1 MAQVNISSLDDV
13 RVFGFDLHLKT
24 ETGEVQIIKDAL
36 IDIAKGTL
44 EVMQG
49 DKVISMQ
56 ELVKSTKVNLESLE
70 NVFLENVLSSEQ
82 SAPFEEEN
90 EVQQELEEQKEL
102 QEQRQQELEAELE
115 RLEELKEQLEEA
127 EQELAEK
134 EKELLDKEQEEIV
147 DESEAPK
154 PDGPSDAED
163 FVIEVQEQ
171 VTDVEVSEFE
181 FEGESENP
189 DKKVQLVPEAQPIA
203 PTGSSSSSSR
213 PTQDGE
219 QEEEPEEIIQ
229 VTLTLDK
236 GDDSGKSGD
245 FVTNV
250 TTDLTFNGVTTAGAA
265 VTLVI
270 NSSTYIVTADSTGAF
285 KVDVDESF
293 VDGEFDIQVT
303 AVSPTGSE
311 ATINKTLTIDT
322 TPPEAPTVSLAA
334 ESDLGVSNNDKLTS
348 DDTPTFNGEAEAFA
362 TIQLTIDG
370 RTYETQADKEG
381 NWSLTA
387 TTKVADGVQEFEVI
401 AIDAAGNKSDKTTD
415 SVEIDTT
422 LLLTGSLKQTDDIDT
437 GYSQTDAITK
447 HKSPEFT
454 GKVDADATVKF
465 YFNGSTSALEVD
477 VASDGSWTLDSSH
490 QLYDDVLA
498 NLDDGTYQYK
508 IVAEDAAGNVK
519 EIENQF
525 VIDSVAPTQDSWQLD
540 ASSDT
545 GRSDSDQ
552 YTNKQNPYISGV
564 TEANSF
570 ISVEINGNTYT
581 TQADAS
587 GNWAVRIDDA
597 LPHGEYEYQVSAT
610 DYAGN
615 TSNETGQLTIDLTP
629 PSPFSGDMVENS
641 LVDTGLSDNDK
652 ITKNTMPTFAG
663 VAELDAIVELVID
676 GKTFQTT
683 VDTSGNWTITV
694 DQPLSQGTHNYH
706 LNAYDLA
713 GNKTAIID
721 QSITIDT
728 EVVTFTGGLD
738 AEFDTGISNTDNLTK
753 FNQPTFSGTGEEGA
767 TVYLTLNTSP
777 ETTLE
782 ATVVNGVWSISLA
795 EHNVELEDR
804 TYDYSLKTVD
814 LAGNDASLPTA
825 QIQVD
830 TLPPQLFKGGLEN
843 VSDTGTS
850 DDDNY
855 TSDNLPTFSGEVEP
869 GSHVTLLIG
878 GVEYDANVDASGIW
892 SVTVTEQLADGDQ
905 AYTLTAKD
913 DAGNPV
919 VKQGSITIDTEVNL
933 QGGLDASSD
942 TGRFDNDDYTRDTTP
957 TFSGTAE
964 EGSTV
969 TVTIDGKEYSVEVAD
984 NGDGVIDT
992 DVEWSIDVTNELK
1005 NDGSYD
1011 YTITT
1016 QDKAGNTNQ
1025 FDPIEGQ
1032 MELDT
1037 VTEVTAALSSA
1048 TKTGWDDTHTN
1059 LTKPEFVGT
1068 GEVDAIITITL
1079 TKGEGSDRETKVY
1092 TTKVAENGTWFKQVE
1107 DDLGDGEWSYQVV
1120 AQDLAGVADSESG
1133 VVTVDT
1139 QDPVFSGGVAASS
1152 DTNITTDGITQTRL
1166 PKFSGKGE
1174 VGHKVELSLNGQT
1187 YTTTVDPDGNWTI
1200 ELTNT
1205 NEFEDGEYPY
1215 TIVAT
1220 DGAGNTTPINSTLVV
1235 DNEASVTGSLAN
1247 EDDTGAYDSDGITQT
1262 RNPTFAGKGDVG
1274 ATVTLSLGNGIGD
1287 LTTTVDQEGNWSI
1300 DLAQEG
1306 VSLQDNLY
1314 SYQITL
1320 VDIAGNKAKYE
1331 GQLEVD
1337 NQVPGKL
1344 TGGLDADSDKGE
1356 LDGYTNIRDPWF
1368 SGETDPQ
1375 ATVTL
1380 LIDGKEY
1387 SAEVDPLGG
1396 WRVQITDELANGT
1409 YTYVLTA
1416 EDLAGNKLVKSDS
1429 VTIDTVLESYT
1440 HGLSSDPLLGDSGIS
1455 GDSLTKHVQPTLSG
1469 TAEKDAKIVITINNQ
1484 VYTTQAD
1491 DNGNWSLK
1499 VTKNLLEPNSDESV
1513 SFDYTIDVTD
1523 KAGNHDSDTGKI
1535 TVDPKTEVSGDLASS
1550 DDTGVPYADEEGT
1563 YSDNYTSETKPK
1575 FEGNG
1580 EPGAT
1585 VTLSIGGKTYSTIV
1599 LDSGIWQIQVTEALA
1614 NDGEVVNHDFTI
1626 NAEDAAGN
1634 TAATSG
1640 SITVDAQH
1648 PTGFTGKLSA
1658 EDDYRDDGVADAKDS
1673 DDITSVQ
1680 SPTFAGTL
1688 TGASEQDPHFVTL
1701 TIAGQDYTIKVTDS
1715 DWQITVPTTLPDG
1728 TYNYT
1733 LKAVDKAGNVTT
1745 LEQEQLVIDTTTE
1758 AINGGL
1764 SSSDDVGYS
1773 SSDGITSYAK
1783 LGKDELKFNG
1793 TAEAN
1798 AEIQLLIGDD
1808 IYKSVADSDG
1818 NWELILTER
1827 IDEGKDIE
1835 YTLKSIDLAGNIQT
1849 DSGKLTIDNTPAD
1862 VVVNMPALTNEIRP
1876 DISGTVTE
1884 DVATIKVTIDG
1895 ISYTLNNIEAGN
1907 WQIDGDALFGS
1918 QFLSNDDAI
1927 NYDGIKIDY
1936 EAVAT
1941 DVAGNESDVVSG
1953 SFIFDNKTH
1962 VSGGLKA
1969 GEDTTPNLIV
1979 DGEKFGSN
1987 SDNYTSKEQP
1997 TFSGMAES
2005 GATVTLYFSNQTVAA
2020 VVESDGSW
2028 TAVLT
2033 KPLPEGNNT
2042 YTIKAVDEAGNE
2054 ATLSQTVTIDTTKP
2068 TVALDQLSDVLMDG
2082 VPAVADKT
2090 PTFSGTGE
2098 PGTAVIVSISGQTRS
2113 VLVDDQ
2119 GRWSVTMPN
2128 DIAHSETP
2136 YAYQVYSIDKA
2147 GNQSNTLSGELKI
2160 DVETSVSG
2168 GLSALSDTGFENDD
2182 GITKDNTPTFNGR
2195 GEAGAT
2201 VTVTI
2206 YASDGLTV
2214 VKSESHTI
2222 PSTGNPEGNWS
2233 ITIPGLDDNA
2243 ADDNYLYQV
2252 SITDAL
2258 GNEMKLEQ
2266 ESLVIDTTAPDDLSI
2281 DLADGYDSG
2290 YELAGESDLV
2300 TNKTPVFEGT
2310 VEPGGKVTFSIKGEK
2325 SFDIYDLDG
2334 DGKWSTNDFDGLDLG
2349 DYVVLQGSYEFSV
2362 TATDKAGNI
2371 TSTPQT
2377 ITIVYDKVSDL
2388 ELTQGLQ
2395 NDLEVTNN
2403 QTPTFS
2409 GVAEHKSQI
2418 KIVIAGY
2425 DKDGKWQE
2433 FQVEPFV
2440 VNDESGAWS
2449 FTLPESM
2456 KLPESKELPGYTYK
2470 ITAVDYADNQTSV
2483 SGHIYVDTTPPTVT
2497 GGLDDGS
2504 DSGEKDGILTNE
2516 QSPIFSGT
2524 VELGAKVKVV
2534 IDNQTYHA
2542 VVNDDGSWTANPGI
2556 TFDNDVNLD
2565 YEIIATDEAGNTTKL
2580 DKTLEIDISK
2590 PVITGGDL
2598 AEESD
2603 SGIED
2608 DQLTNEEGLLVFQ
2621 GTASDKNFSELVFK
2635 IEGVD
2640 YSDYLEINGN
2650 NWTVSIPNAL
2660 GKFSDGS
2667 YSYTIEAKDE
2677 AGNSSGVI
2685 AKEFSIDRTDPNDPE
2700 IETKSLTNDKTPE
2713 FIITAD
2719 ADTSITLH
2727 INGIEINSDDLIQ
2740 NDDGTWSWQQS
2751 SELSSGVEG
2760 DWDGVEHSYKVVSTD
2775 AAGNSSEAEGS
2786 FVVDTQTFVAGGL
2799 SLVDQTGTQKGAT
2812 SKKEFS
2818 FSGTA
2823 EQGSQV
2829 KIVFASTGN
2838 ADLDAKL
2845 KALMGD
2851 NLTLDGVFDAG
2862 TSNWS
2867 ADLAGFDFEGEFNY
2881 IIHAT
2886 DEAGNLVSTEEQTL
2900 VVDRTPPQGLTI
2912 NLAAE
2917 SDSNIDGDN
2926 ITNFQESGTSQ
2937 APRFEGTSEAGS
2949 TVTLVITSND
2959 GTYRDEYQVDVED
2972 GTWLIETNTV
2982 LADGNY
2988 TVEVSAID
2996 SVGNVTT
3003 LDELE
3008 HKIDLTVDTAIS
3020 VTAGLD
3026 TSSDSGV
3033 DFDAS
3038 SNSDTITNVKQ
3049 PIISGTGDEGDT
3061 ITLDIN
3067 GAQYQTT
3074 VINGK
3079 WSVDLSSDA
3088 PTSGTLADLVHG
3100 ETYFYTVEAKDLA
3113 GNTTTLGVGQDSD
3126 YSITIDDTAFING
3139 GLEHDSTSDTGIST
3153 QDGITKAELPIF
3165 SGSVEPDSQ
3174 VKITFKDQ
3182 NDNTTVV
3189 SALVS
3194 SDDSQYGASW
3204 TYQPD
3209 SQFPEGEY
3217 TYVVEVTD
3225 KAGNNTQLPEQNLV
3239 VDRTLAEPTAGLEQ
3253 TKENNTGASQTDS
3266 VTQVR
3271 NPILV
3276 GKTEADAIVTI
3287 KFDGFE
3293 NSYASFKA
3301 NSDGDWKFVVPE
3313 ELADGEYT
3321 YSVKVEDIAGNPI
3334 ENTGNKLV
3342 IDNQDPL
3349 NLSGGLSL
3357 ASDTSNGF
3365 GETKNTTLNFNGQV
3379 EAQEGM
3385 TVQLVIRLNG
3395 VIVDTIDA
3403 TVSSFVDGDV
3413 VTTWVVD
3420 DVTLDANQ
3428 TYEYDII
3435 ATDLAGNTSIVEKQ
3449 QVTID
3454 NIAPEVTGK
3463 LTDESDTGIVDG
3475 ITYDNTPEFAGTGEE
3490 GTTVTIKFG
3499 ETTLGPVTVVNG
3511 KWQIESIELAD
3522 GDYGKYTII
3531 ATDKAGNK
3539 TEIES
3544 SEALVIDTQASLT
3557 GGLETTNRTDVTDQN
3572 YTSDQTPVFSGT
3584 ADEGSMVYISLFDDN
3599 GAKLNISP
3607 NPIEAVANLNPDN
3620 GLAEWSVEV
3629 GSQLTAGDYSY
3640 QITVKDLAGNTK
3652 DADGNELVINS
3663 DFTVDPSTHLS
3674 DIGLATDSDTGL
3686 EGDDDI
3692 AEASRSDQV
3701 TSDRT
3706 PTIVGKAEFGAKIT
3720 LVINGVSYNTEVK
3733 NQDGSWSIEIDN
3745 SALEHGQVYQYTVT
3759 TVDKANNT
3767 IVEDDLKFEIDTQA
3781 PTIATQ
3787 VTINGEAVNANG
3799 NLTKL
3804 ENPEFVGKAEPN
3816 SRVLIEVEGVG
3827 SFWTDVNADGDWSVE
3842 VPDLGDNSDAGVERN
3857 YTIQVVD
3864 KAGNKST
3871 ATEGTYTL
3879 DENTSISDVD
3889 LSSASDSGNNSDD
3902 NITNSKS
3909 LTFTGKGEAGATIAY
3924 RIDGTGEY
3932 IVLTTVD
3939 DDGLWS
3945 ADLPTSVAEG
3955 LADGTYQI
3963 NFVATDKAG
3972 NTSSVSNVDIE
3983 IDRTKPTEFTNEGL
3997 SAETNSG
4004 DTSDQRTNSEQITL
4018 TGKVTDTDFDLSIT
4032 VNGVVT
4038 DAPVNIDGDTWSY
4051 TFNSSELGS
4060 HDAVEGE
4067 EYSYTV
4073 KAEDAAGNTHE
4084 ISDQFIVDKVAKL
4097 EGGLEDKNRD
4107 ADSDIDYAHRK
4118 PTFSGQVDVGATV
4131 TIVLT
4136 KADGSGTPVTLEVK
4150 AEDDGSWSIT
4160 APSNLDEV
4168 EYNYQITVED
4178 VAGNTADAD
4187 GNELVIDGTFTVDES
4202 NVLVNSDIKLEA
4214 DSDSGIPTEADA
4226 DASLAS
4232 KVDQITNITKPW
4244 IVGTGEPGANIVVR
4258 INGLQKEFTA
4268 KVDDQGTW
4276 RVEIT
4281 NNGAALEN
4289 GEYQYTVE
4297 STDEASN
4304 VTTVADKTF
4313 VIDTDAPDVA
4323 TTIKIHNSLVSADVL
4338 LTNQENP
4345 VFNGKAEA
4353 NAWVKVEVAGQTEW
4367 KQADS
4372 DGNWSITITDAGNE
4386 LDEGVTRDYT
4396 ITVVDSAGNNSS
4408 ETTGQYTLDEN
4419 TSISD
4424 ADLSSA
4430 SDSGDNSDD
4439 NITNSKSLTFT
4450 GKGEA
4455 GATIA
4460 YRIDGTGEYVVLT
4473 TVDDD
4478 GSWSA
4483 DLPTSVAQGLA
4494 DGTYQINFVATD
4506 KAGNTSS
4513 VSNVDIEIDRTKPT
4527 EFTNEGLSAETNS
4540 GDTSDQRT
4548 NSEQITLTG
4557 KVTDTDFNL
4566 SITVNGVVTDAPV
4579 NIVGDT
4585 WSYTFN
4591 SSDYDAN
4598 HQTVEGHNY
4607 DYTIT
4612 AKDVAGNTH
4621 QISDQF
4627 IVDKVAKLEG
4637 GLEDKNRDAD
4647 SDIDYAH
4654 RKPTFS
4660 GQADAGATVTIVLT
4674 KADGSGTPVTLEG
4687 VANDDGSWSITA
4699 PSNLEEVEYNYQI
4712 TVEDVAGNTADADGN
4727 ELVIDGTFTVDETNV
4742 LPNSDIKL
4750 EADSDS
4756 GIPTEADADASLASK
4771 VDQITNITKPWIV
4784 GTGEPGANIVVRI

>member
-250 TTDLTFNGVTTAGAA
+250 TSDLTFNGVTTAGAA

-293 VDGEFDIQVT
+293 VEGEFDIQVT

-334 ESDLGVSNNDKLTS
+334 ESDLGVSNSDKLTS
-348 DDTPTFNGEAEAFA
+348 DDKPTFNGEAEAFA

-587 GNWAVRIDDA
+587 GNWAVRVDDA

-641 LVDTGLSDNDK
+641 LVDTGVSDSDK

-795 EHNVELEDR
+795 DHNVELEDR
-804 TYDYSLKTVD
+804 TYDYSLKTTD

-825 QIQVD
+825 QIHVD

-892 SVTVTEQLADGDQ
+892 SVTVTDQLADGDQ

-1032 MELDT
+1032 IELDT

-1187 YTTTVDPDGNWTI
+1187 YATTVDPDGNWTI

-1215 TIVAT
+1215 TIIAT

-1235 DNEASVTGSLAN
+1235 DNEASVTGSLAS

-1262 RNPTFAGKGDVG
+1262 RNPTFAGKGDLG

-1287 LTTTVDQEGNWSI
+1287 ITTTVDQEGNWSI

-1429 VTIDTVLESYT
+1429 VTIDTILESYT
-1440 HGLSSDPLLGDSGIS
+1440 HGLSSDPLLGDSGVS

-1484 VYTTQAD
+1484 VYTTKAD

-1499 VTKNLLEPNSDESV
+1499 VTQNLLEPNSDESV

-1550 DDTGVPYADEEGT
+1550 DDTGVPYAGEEGT

-1634 TAATSG
+1634 SAATSG

-1764 SSSDDVGYS
+1764 SSGDDVGDS

-1818 NWELILTER
+1818 NWELIVTER

-1862 VVVNMPALTNEIRP
+1862 VVVNIPALTNEIRP
-1876 DISGTVTE
+1876 DVSGTVTE
-1884 DVATIKVTIDG
+1884 DVATITVTIDG

-1969 GEDTTPNLIV
+1969 GEDTAPNLIV

-2147 GNQSNTLSGELKI
+2147 GNQSDTLSGELKI

-2214 VKSESHTI
+2214 VKSKSHTI

-2258 GNEMKLEQ
+2258 GNDMKLEQ

-2362 TATDKAGNI
+2362 TATDKAGNV

-2524 VELGAKVKVV
+2524 VEPGATVKVV

-2542 VVNDDGSWTANPGI
+2542 IVNDDGSWTAAPGI
-2556 TFDNDVNLD
+2556 TFDNDINLD
-2565 YEIIATDEAGNTTKL
+2565 YAIIATDEAGNTTKL
-2580 DKTLEIDISK
+2580 DKTLEIDTSK

-2598 AEESD
+2598 AKESD
-2603 SGIED
+2603 SGIKG
-2608 DQLTNEEGLLVFQ
+2608 DQLTNEE
-2621 GTASDKNFSELVFK
+2621 NELVFK
-2635 IEGVD
+2635 GTVSDANLDQLTFIIAGVD
-2640 YSDYLEINGN
+2640 YSDYLVLDGN
-2650 NWTVSIPNAL
+2650 NWTVTIPDAL
-2660 GKFSDGS
+2660 SKFEDGES
-2667 YSYTIEAKDE
+2667 YSYSIEASDK
-2677 AGNSSGVI
+2677 AGNTSGEVTNS
-2685 AKEFSIDRTDPNDPE
+2685 FTIDRTDPKVPVVSIDQ
-2700 IETKSLTNDKTPE
+2700 LTNDTKPDFAIDSE
-2713 FIITAD
+2713 SG
-2719 ADTSITLH
+2719 TSVELVIYRDGVKVESVQLEGGLAAWQPT
-2727 INGIEINSDDLIQ
+2727 DDLY
-2740 NDDGTWSWQQS
+2740 
-2751 SELSSGVEG
+2751 SGEAN
-2760 DWDGVEHSYKVVSTD
+2760 DWDGQEYTYEVVSTD
-2775 AAGNSSEAEGS
+2775 DAGNTSETSGS
-2786 FVVDTQTFVAGGL
+2786 FVVDTKTFVAGGL
-2799 SLVDQTGTQKGAT
+2799 SLVDQTGTQKEAT

-2851 NLTLDGVFDAG
+2851 DLTLDGVFDAG

-2886 DEAGNLVSTEEQTL
+2886 DEAGNPASTNEQTL

-2926 ITNFQESGTSQ
+2926 ITNLQESSTSQ
-2937 APRFEGTSEAGS
+2937 APKFEGTSEAGS

-2982 LADGNY
+2982 LADGSY

-3026 TSSDSGV
+3026 TASDSGV

-3088 PTSGTLADLVHG
+3088 PTSGALADLVHG

-3153 QDGITKAELPIF
+3153 QDGITKAERPIF

-3189 SALVS
+3189 SASVS

-3204 TYQPD
+3204 TYQHD
-3209 SQFPEGEY
+3209 SQLPEGEY

-3253 TKENNTGASQTDS
+3253 TKENNTGASQTDD

-3321 YSVKVEDIAGNPI
+3321 YSVKVEDIAGNTK

-3403 TVSSFVDGDV
+3403 TVSSFVNGDT
-3413 VTTWVVD
+3413 VTTWVVN

-3435 ATDLAGNTSIVEKQ
+3435 ATDLAGNTSIVERQ

-3463 LTDESDTGIVDG
+3463 LTEESDTGIVDG

-3499 ETTLGPVTVVNG
+3499 ETTLGPVTVVDG

-3584 ADEGSMVYISLFDDN
+3584 ADEGSTVYITLFDDN
-3599 GAKLNISP
+3599 RAKLNISP

-3652 DADGNELVINS
+3652 DSDGNELVINS
-3663 DFTVDPSTHLS
+3663 HFTVDPSTHLS

-3720 LVINGVSYNTEVK
+3720 LVIDGVSYSTEVE
-3733 NQDGSWSIEIDN
+3733 NQDGSWSIEIDKN
-3745 SALEHGQVYQYTVT
+3745 NLEDQEYTYNVT
-3759 TVDKANNT
+3759 TVDKAGNT
-3767 IVEDDLKFEIDTQA
+3767 LESGDLQFTIDTS
-3781 PTIATQ
+3781 
-3787 VTINGEAVNANG
+3787 
-3799 NLTKL
+3799 K
-3804 ENPEFVGKAEPN
+3804 
-3816 SRVLIEVEGVG
+3816 
-3827 SFWTDVNADGDWSVE
+3827 
-3842 VPDLGDNSDAGVERN
+3842 PD
-3857 YTIQVVD
+3857 
-3864 KAGNKST
+3864 
-3871 ATEGTYTL
+3871 
-3879 DENTSISDVD
+3879 
-3889 LSSASDSGNNSDD
+3889 
-3902 NITNSKS
+3902 
-3909 LTFTGKGEAGATIAY
+3909 
-3924 RIDGTGEY
+3924 
-3932 IVLTTVD
+3932 
-3939 DDGLWS
+3939 
-3945 ADLPTSVAEG
+3945 
-3955 LADGTYQI
+3955 
-3963 NFVATDKAG
+3963 
-3972 NTSSVSNVDIE
+3972 SVSN
-3983 IDRTKPTEFTNEGL
+3983 
-3997 SAETNSG
+3997 
-4004 DTSDQRTNSEQITL
+4004 L
-4018 TGKVTDTDFDLSIT
+4018 TI
-4032 VNGVVT
+4032 
-4038 DAPVNIDGDTWSY
+4038 
-4051 TFNSSELGS
+4051 
-4060 HDAVEGE
+4060 HGE
-4067 EYSYTV
+4067 
-4073 KAEDAAGNTHE
+4073 A
-4084 ISDQFIVDKVAKL
+4084 F
-4097 EGGLEDKNRD
+4097 
-4107 ADSDIDYAHRK
+4107 DSD
-4118 PTFSGQVDVGATV
+4118 
-4131 TIVLT
+4131 
-4136 KADGSGTPVTLEVK
+4136 
-4150 AEDDGSWSIT
+4150 
-4160 APSNLDEV
+4160 
-4168 EYNYQITVED
+4168 
-4178 VAGNTADAD
+4178 GN
-4187 GNELVIDGTFTVDES
+4187 
-4202 NVLVNSDIKLEA
+4202 
-4214 DSDSGIPTEADA
+4214 
-4226 DASLAS
+4226 
-4232 KVDQITNITKPW
+4232 
-4244 IVGTGEPGANIVVR
+4244 
-4258 INGLQKEFTA
+4258 
-4268 KVDDQGTW
+4268 
-4276 RVEIT
+4276 
-4281 NNGAALEN
+4281 
-4289 GEYQYTVE
+4289 
-4297 STDEASN
+4297 
-4304 VTTVADKTF
+4304 
-4313 VIDTDAPDVA
+4313 
-4323 TTIKIHNSLVSADVL
+4323 

-4345 VFNGKAEA
+4345 VFAGKAEPHSRVYIEVEGLDVFTA
-4353 NAWVKVEVAGQTEW
+4353 NVDENGDWSVKVDDIGNQL
-4367 KQADS
+4367 DS
-4372 DGNWSITITDAGNE
+4372 GIE
-4386 LDEGVTRDYT
+4386 RDYT
-4396 ITVVDSAGNNSS
+4396 IKVVDSAGNASS
-4408 ETTGQYTLDEN
+4408 AVEGKYTLDEKTTLDIN
-4419 TSISD
+4419 SVDMSD
-4424 ADLSSA
+4424 GSNSS
-4430 SDSGDNSDD
+4430 DKGDML
-4439 NITNSKSLTFT
+4439 TNFNGETHLVFT
-4450 GKGEA
+4450 GTSGSAEQ
-4455 GATIA
+4455 GATI
-4460 YRIDGTGEYVVLT
+4460 EYKLVKLVNGVEVEVSGYQEVVAS
-4473 TVDDD
+4473 VD

-4483 DLPTSVAQGLA
+4483 ALESLSVNDSLDKDGSYKLYIKSTDLAGNNDVESLEFKVDRIDPSVADTTVDHAVTGSPLFNTENIKLTGTVEVPTSSEAEAKVRITIKGSDGWSQTYTVDSGTTA
-4494 DGTYQINFVATD
+4494 DGTWDIDIDLSGRDNSNPDGVEYTYSIEAED
-4506 KAGNTSS
+4506 AAGN
-4513 VSNVDIEIDRTKPT
+4513 
-4527 EFTNEGLSAETNS
+4527 
-4540 GDTSDQRT
+4540 
-4548 NSEQITLTG
+4548 
-4557 KVTDTDFNL
+4557 
-4566 SITVNGVVTDAPV
+4566 VNT
-4579 NIVGDT
+4579 
-4585 WSYTFN
+4585 
-4591 SSDYDAN
+4591 
-4598 HQTVEGHNY
+4598 
-4607 DYTIT
+4607 TI
-4612 AKDVAGNTH
+4612 KDHA
-4621 QISDQF
+4621 Q
-4627 IVDKVAKLEG
+4627 
-4637 GLEDKNRDAD
+4637 
-4647 SDIDYAH
+4647 
-4654 RKPTFS
+4654 
-4660 GQADAGATVTIVLT
+4660 
-4674 KADGSGTPVTLEG
+4674 
-4687 VANDDGSWSITA
+4687 
-4699 PSNLEEVEYNYQI
+4699 
-4712 TVEDVAGNTADADGN
+4712 
-4727 ELVIDGTFTVDETNV
+4727 
-4742 LPNSDIKL
+4742 
-4750 EADSDS
+4750 
-4756 GIPTEADADASLASK
+4756 
-4771 VDQITNITKPWIV
+4771 
-4784 GTGEPGANIVVRI
+4784 